1 MSQRQRPIRKPTS
14 REACRSAGATDEGHC
29 KPSPRA
35 CADGEGRGRAAAPQG
50 LVRRPHRGDLAGL
63 LVVGTTGVIASRPL
77 IGVQF
82 EGWHWGTRQ
91 HRSDERG
98 RRRRQRQGSSRLRAA
113 VQGCLGPLQRGP
125 RSTERISSGCDDQ
138 ARHPRTSARSGT
150 ALLRGHERIS
160 PRATRS
166 SGTRLPRA
174 SFTQLQW
181 FCRRWAAS
189 AGPDRPKVARSDCC
203 WQNSAAHLYPIP
215 HVGDLGA
222 QIL

>member
-1 MSQRQRPIRKPTS
+1 MILK
-14 REACRSAGATDEGHC
+14 E
-29 KPSPRA
+29 
-35 CADGEGRGRAAAPQG
+35 DGLEIE
-50 LVRRPHRGDLAGL
+50 
-63 LVVGTTGVIASRPL
+63 VGS

-82 EGWHWGTRQ
+82 DGWHWGIDSIVPMREE
-91 HRSDERG
+91 DGE
-98 RRRRQRQGSSRLRAA
+98 GSGKDRADRAA

-125 RSTERISSGCDDQ
+125 GSTERISSGCDDQ

-160 PRATRS
+160 PRTTRS

-215 HVGDLGA
+215 HVGV
-222 QIL
+222 